1 MNIVKRAAAPTP
13 KFFRILRNVG
23 LILAAIGGGIMTA
36 PVSLPVGLVTAGGY
50 IVVAGGVLSA
60 VSQVTVDDNSLK
72 EREKIVQDHGK

>member
-60 VSQVTVDDNSLK
+60 VSQVTVDDNALK
-72 EREKIVQDHGK
+72 VREKFVQDHGK